1 MNTISDNVSSKLDA
15 GKRRL
20 LVEIRE
26 DITST
31 HIAELRDSFH
41 HLIESSELDKWT
53 HLYLDLRSCRVV
65 DSMGI
70 NWIFAESL
78 RLKKMEKVF
87 VIRISSPAI
96 FRVMEFAGLDRL
108 VTIKYRRRKQTR

>member
-1 MNTISDNVSSKLDA
+1 MNPVFDNMTSSLDSN
-15 GKRRL
+15 KRRL

-31 HIAELRDSFH
+31 QIATLREAFQEVV
-41 HLIESSELDKWT
+41 ESSDLEKWT
-53 HLYLDLRSCRVV
+53 HLYLDLRASRVV

-78 RLKKMEKVF
+78 RLKKANKVF